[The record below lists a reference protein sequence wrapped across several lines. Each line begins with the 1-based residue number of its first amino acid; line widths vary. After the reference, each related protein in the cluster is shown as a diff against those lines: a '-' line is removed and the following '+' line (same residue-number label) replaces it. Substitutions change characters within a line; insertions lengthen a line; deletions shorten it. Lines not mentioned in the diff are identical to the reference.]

1 MGTERK
7 TVNWGAC
14 FDECQ
19 MLRITGQKSIDLKR
33 FEIVDIADCFPIER
47 INDFENQKY
56 Q

>member
-19 MLRITGQKSIDLKR
+19 IMKELGG
-33 FEIVDIADCFPIER
+33 
-47 INDFENQKY
+47 ENAR
-56 Q
+56 